1 MLITFVFKGRVGGCG
16 FSESRVLYICVS
28 CWLLA
33 HESRDLS
40 QDETKI
46 TVARAEQIHKMLITS
61 ALATIIFFS
70 A

>member
-16 FSESRVLYICVS
+16 FSESGVVYICFS

-46 TVARAEQIHKMLITS
+46 TVARAEQIHKMLISS
-61 ALATIIFFS
+61 ALKVS
-70 A
+70 